1 MIKRSSKVHFIFE
14 GKKQNVKQIFEK
26 QRKQERHSKYICSA
40 VVQVV
45 RDSVSVEA
53 RIVCVHN
60 RNNRKEW
67 VALISTDMSLSE
79 EDIIRIYGKR
89 WDIEVFFKVCKS
101 YLQLTTGYHGLS
113 YDALTAHVAIV
124 FTRYM
129 LLTVEERSNKDNRTL
144 GELFYVMVEEMA
156 DLNYSKSLNIIL
168 LAVFNAVK
176 GVFKASNEQLYSALE
191 QFLNNLPGCLK
202 QAHVPIMAPKNYFL

>member
-1 MIKRSSKVHFIFE
+1 
-14 GKKQNVKQIFEK
+14 
-26 QRKQERHSKYICSA
+26 
-40 VVQVV
+40 
-45 RDSVSVEA
+45 
-53 RIVCVHN
+53 
-60 RNNRKEW
+60 
-67 VALISTDMSLSE
+67 
-79 EDIIRIYGKR
+79 
-89 WDIEVFFKVCKS
+89 
-101 YLQLTTGYHGLS
+101 
-113 YDALTAHVAIV
+113 
-124 FTRYM
+124 M

-202 QAHVPIMAPKNYFL
+202 Q